1 MTTDAYS
8 DLRVR
13 LVDERA
19 HIVDEL
25 SAMGADTEEGGIE
38 IASDEGFADSAAST
52 AEKAE
57 LLALVER
64 LRETLTDV
72 DDALAR
78 IDSGDY
84 GVCEGCGEQIPIARL
99 EARPQARL
107 CMSCQER
114 S

>member
-8 DLRVR
+8 NLKER
-13 LVDERA
+13 LEGEKAR
-19 HIVDEL
+19 ILEEL
-25 SAMGADTEEGGIE
+25 SAMGVDTEEGGIE

-52 AEKAE
+52 SEKSE

-64 LRETLTDV
+64 LRETLADV
-72 DDALAR
+72 DDALNR
-78 IDSGDY
+78 MGSGSY
-84 GVCEGCGEQIPIARL
+84 GVCEGCGDEIPIQRL